1 MADIE
6 PVDVT
11 VGLAVSEG
19 EADWEGLADVVND
32 AVAVIV
38 GDCEGVPVADPVKD
52 LVTLC
57 VALWVMV

>member
-1 MADIE
+1 M
-6 PVDVT
+6 T